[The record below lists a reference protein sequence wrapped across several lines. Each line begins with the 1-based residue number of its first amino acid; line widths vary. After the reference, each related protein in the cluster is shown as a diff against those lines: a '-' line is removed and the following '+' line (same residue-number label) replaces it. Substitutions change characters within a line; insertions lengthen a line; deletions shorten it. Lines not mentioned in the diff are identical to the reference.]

1 MSPASVAAPIPLC
14 LIGYGEAGRIFA
26 QGLMASGQ
34 FTVAAFDLQL
44 TADGDAGV
52 ASAMRV
58 AATAADVR
66 LHATLAA
73 AMAGARVIISAVTAN
88 AAVDV
93 MQQVAAL
100 LHARQAS
107 PAPFVV
113 DINSI
118 SPAAKQQG
126 FQLISAAGAHYVEA
140 AVMASIPPYG
150 LAVPVVLGGPHTTC
164 FMQLMAGSGMQ
175 LSTAADEIGIAS
187 AIKMC
192 RSVMIKGLEA
202 LTIESLF
209 AARHYGVEEQVIASL
224 SETFPGIDWPQ
235 QADYLVSRVVQHGR
249 RRAAELREVAHTVDD
264 AGLTP
269 WLSDAIA
276 QRQDWMADQ
285 VQAGIVSKTEKQWR
299 VVADALA
306 PASGNNKSAV

>member
-34 FTVAAFDLQL
+34 FTVTAFDLQL
-44 TADGDAGV
+44 TAAGDAQV
-52 ASAMRV
+52 ATAMQV
-58 AATAADVR
+58 AATAAGVR

-88 AAVDV
+88 AALDV

-100 LHARQAS
+100 LQEQQPS
-107 PAPFVV
+107 PPPFVM

-118 SPAAKQQG
+118 SPAAKQRG
-126 FQLISAAGAHYVEA
+126 FALISAAGAHYVEA
-140 AVMASIPPYG
+140 AVMASIPPCG
-150 LAVPVVLGGPHTTC
+150 LAVPILLGGPHTTS
-164 FMQLMAGSGMQ
+164 FMELMAGSGMRMR
-175 LSTAADEIGIAS
+175 TAADEIGIAS

-299 VVADALA
+299 VVADTLT
-306 PASGNNKSAV
+306 PARANNQSSG

>member
-1 MSPASVAAPIPLC
+1 MSPSAVASPIPLC
-14 LIGYGEAGRIFA
+14 IIGYGEAGRIFA

-34 FTVAAFDLQL
+34 FAVTAFDLQL
-44 TADGDAGV
+44 TAGGDASA
-52 ASAMRV
+52 ASVMRA
-58 AATAADVR
+58 AATAAGVS
-66 LHATLAA
+66 LHATLAT

-88 AAVDV
+88 AAIDV
-93 MQQVAAL
+93 MRQVATL
-100 LHARQAS
+100 LQEGPAS
-107 PAPFVV
+107 PPPFVM

-126 FQLISAAGAHYVEA
+126 FSLISVAGAHYVEA

-150 LAVPVVLGGPHTTC
+150 LAVPIMLGGPHTAA
-164 FMQLMAGSGMQ
+164 FMQLMTGSGMR
-175 LSTAADEIGIAS
+175 LSTAADDIGIAS

-209 AARHYGVEEQVIASL
+209 AARYYGVEEQVIASL
-224 SETFPGIDWPQ
+224 SETFPGMAWQQ
-235 QADYLVSRVVQHGR
+235 QADYLVSRAVQHGR
-249 RRAAELREVAHTVDD
+249 RRAAELREVAHTVTD

-269 WLSDAIA
+269 WLASAIA

-285 VQAGIVSKTEKQWR
+285 VQAGIVSKTEKHWR
-299 VVADALA
+299 AVADALA
-306 PASGNNKSAV
+306 PPTDNNKSAV